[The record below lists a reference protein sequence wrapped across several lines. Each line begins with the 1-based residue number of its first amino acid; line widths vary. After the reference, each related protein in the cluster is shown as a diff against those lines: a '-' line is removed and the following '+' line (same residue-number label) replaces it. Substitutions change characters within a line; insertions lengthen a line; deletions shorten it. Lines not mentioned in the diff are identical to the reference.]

1 MNYQKKRANRRK
13 DYQDQKDGDSKS
25 SLPMLGNSQ
34 SIANKDVFQVNG
46 AGSRRGRKSSLV
58 QSSIEKPQTIISS
71 NNYGSNNK
79 II

>member
-58 QSSIEKPQTIISS
+58 
-71 NNYGSNNK
+71 
-79 II
+79 